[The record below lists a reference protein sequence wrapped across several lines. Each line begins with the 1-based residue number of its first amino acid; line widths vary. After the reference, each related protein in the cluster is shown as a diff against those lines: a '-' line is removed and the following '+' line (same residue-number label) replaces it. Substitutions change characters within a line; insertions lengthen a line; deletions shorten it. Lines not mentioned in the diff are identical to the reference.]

1 MIEAYSMNSLFRFC
15 NELLGI
21 VAFEKW
27 NVRISFTE
35 SKIQEVSP
43 IYSSFREKEIMP
55 TEDVPKIVESLISN
69 LEKIH
74 NYVGKIIVKTFVM

>member
-1 MIEAYSMNSLFRFC
+1 MNSLYRFC
-15 NELLGI
+15 NELLGV

-35 SKIQEVSP
+35 SKIQEISP
-43 IYSSFREKEIMP
+43 IYSSFQEKEVMP
-55 TEDVPKIVESLISN
+55 TEDVPKIVSSLISN

-74 NYVGKIIVKTFVM
+74 HHVGRIIVKSVLT